1 MHKRLT
7 SQLTIK
13 GTTTSGTFEGYAS
26 VFHVEDY
33 YRDVVMPGAF
43 TKSLAAHR
51 ARGSAPALLLFHD
64 HARPCGV
71 WEDMAEDDHGL
82 FVRGQLLLGT
92 RDGAEAFELVK
103 AGALTGLSIGYRP
116 VVEQFDRAKGV
127 NELLE
132 IDLWETSLVTF
143 PANEAARVEAVKTI
157 RDFERL
163 LVDQGG
169 FSRNQAK
176 AIAVRGFSGATAKG
190 AFDEARAI
198 AALKNNIQLFRCK

>member
-1 MHKRLT
+1 MVL
-7 SQLTIK
+7 
-13 GTTTSGTFEGYAS
+13 
-26 VFHVEDY
+26 
-33 YRDVVMPGAF
+33 PGAF

-51 ARGSAPALLLFHD
+51 AKGTAPALLLHHD
-64 HARPCGV
+64 HSRPAGK
-71 WEDMAEDDHGL
+71 WLDMAEDDHGL
-82 FVRGQLLLGT
+82 FVRGQLLLNT

-143 PANEAARVEAVKTI
+143 PANEAARVEGVKTV
-157 RDFERL
+157 RQFERF

-169 FSRNQAK
+169 FSRNA
-176 AIAVRGFSGATAKG
+176 ARRIASTGFRGAAAT
-190 AFDEARAI
+190 DTSEARAI